1 MNIDKDRINGI
12 LNKGIHCPICEMA
25 LIDLEHDGYE
35 GTDPNSHDYF
45 CTNCNIDIQI
55 YNQNEE

>member
-1 MNIDKDRINGI
+1 MKVDKDRINGI

-35 GTDPNSHDYF
+35 GGDADYHEYY
-45 CTNCNIDIQI
+45 CQNCNITITI
-55 YNQNEE
+55 ENENE